1 MSEIREWIAEE
12 RRELAAVLAGLPA
25 DAWDADSLC
34 AGWRVRE
41 VVAHMT
47 MAFRYSAPKV
57 IFGLVRARGSF
68 DRMLDRAARRDTAVL
83 PAGELTAVLR
93 DNAEHPWKPPRG
105 GYEAALT
112 HDVVHGLDVTVPLGL
127 DRKVPEERLR
137 LVLGGLATE
146 KGLKWFGVDLDGV
159 ELRADDIDWSY
170 GSGEPVTGAAQ
181 DLAVLL
187 GGRRLPPGRLT
198 GTPAARFTRGESG

>member
-1 MSEIREWIAEE
+1 MSEIREQIAEE

-57 IFGLVRARGSF
+57 IFGLVRARGGF
-68 DRMLDRAARRDTAVL
+68 DRMLDRAARRDTAAL
-83 PAGELTAVLR
+83 SAEELTAVLR

-105 GYEAALT
+105 GYGGALT

-127 DRKVPEERLR
+127 DRKIPEERLR
-137 LVLGGLATE
+137 LVLGGLASE
-146 KGLKWFGVDLDGV
+146 RGLKWFGVDLNGV

-187 GGRRLPPGRLT
+187 CGRRLPPDRLT
-198 GTPAARFTRGESG
+198 GEPAARFTRQG